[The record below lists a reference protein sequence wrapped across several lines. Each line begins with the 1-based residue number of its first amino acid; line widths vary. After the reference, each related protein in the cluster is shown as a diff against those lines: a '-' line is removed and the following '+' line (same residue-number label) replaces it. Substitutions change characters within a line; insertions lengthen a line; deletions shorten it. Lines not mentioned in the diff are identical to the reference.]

1 MRQARERGRSPDRH
15 LSAAVPSEST
25 KSKIGGIDLDLVL
38 GLSMTS
44 RAVRW
49 VLVEG
54 ATGDGATIDRGTFDL
69 TEAVDPDDLLDVLL
83 IDEADNRMHAIGLT
97 WTNEAEGA
105 ASGVLAALTARDYD
119 NVIAVSEL
127 EAGDVLAAGIAGM
140 ADYDDVAVCIVEPDA
155 AVVALVTSEGVTV
168 DRIARP
174 LDGADV
180 VELPSSVMAMLEL
193 DNWLP
198 DAIFVVGSAEDLDLI
213 TTTLDAVTDSPVISA
228 AEADLALAGAPR
240 GVRPRS
246 ERPGQRGLA
255 QADADRRAGIGP
267 RRGGGDV
274 RRVAGGRSRSD
285 PGTRRGSRP
294 AAGRE
299 HRTHGARAG
308 LTGGQGDEG
317 VEPRRVT
324 ARGASRRRADHG
336 RGRSACT
343 RGRARPARLRAAR
356 LRTACTSTGL
366 YPARPAGVRA
376 AGRAAAATARPDHR
390 AHPDHQPVSRT
401 GVPAAA
407 LALRDR
413 PQGRRPGSGDRRAA
427 CK

>member
-54 ATGDGATIDRGTFDL
+54 TTGDGATIDRGTFDL

-97 WTNEAEGA
+97 WTNEAEDA

-127 EAGDVLAAGIAGM
+127 EAGDVLAAGIAGI

-155 AVVALVTSEGVTV
+155 AVVAVVTSEGVTV

-193 DNWLP
+193 DDWHP

-213 TTTLDAVTDSPVISA
+213 TTTLEAVTDSPVISA
-228 AEADLALAGAPR
+228 AEADLALARGAALASAR
-240 GVRPRS
+240 AVNGLDTAGSHRPTRIGALAS
-246 ERPGQRGLA
+246 VLVAAVVTFVVSLAVALGLTLAPDAVPDQPQAANTEPAAPAPISPEA
-255 QADADRRAGIGP
+255 QAATK
-267 RRGGGDV
+267 V
-274 RRVAGGRSRSD
+274 SNL
-285 PGTRRGSRP
+285 
-294 AAGRE
+294 AA
-299 HRTHGARAG
+299 
-308 LTGGQGDEG
+308 
-317 VEPRRVT
+317 
-324 ARGASRRRADHG
+324 S
-336 RGRSACT
+336 
-343 RGRARPARLRAAR
+343 LRAAR
-356 LRTACTSTGL
+356 PVVAQTMVVAVP
-366 YPARPAGVRA
+366 PAPEVAPA
-376 AGRAAAATARPDHR
+376 
-390 AHPDHQPVSRT
+390 QPAYEPPAYAPPAPAPAY
-401 GVPAAA
+401 VPPAPPVYVPPVVPQPR
-407 LALRDR
+407 LRDR
-413 PQGRRPGSGDRRAA
+413 IIERIPIINRFHEPEYQQPR
-427 CK
+427 

>member
-69 TEAVDPDDLLDVLL
+69 TEAVDPEDLLDVLL

-155 AVVALVTSEGVTV
+155 AVVAVVTSEGVTV

-193 DNWLP
+193 DDWLP

-213 TTTLDAVTDSPVISA
+213 TTTLEAVTDSPVISA
-228 AEADLALAGAPR
+228 AEADLALARGAA
-240 GVRPRS
+240 
-246 ERPGQRGLA
+246 LA
-255 QADADRRAGIGP
+255 
-267 RRGGGDV
+267 
-274 RRVAGGRSRSD
+274 S
-285 PGTRRGSRP
+285 
-294 AAGRE
+294 
-299 HRTHGARAG
+299 ARAVNGLDTAGSHRPTRIGALASVLVAAVVTFVVSLAVALG
-308 LTGGQGDEG
+308 LTLAPDAVPDQPQAANT
-317 VEPRRVT
+317 EPT
-324 ARGASRRRADHG
+324 APAPVSPEARAATKVSNLAAS
-336 RGRSACT
+336 
-343 RGRARPARLRAAR
+343 LRAAR
-356 LRTACTSTGL
+356 PVVAQTMVVAVP
-366 YPARPAGVRA
+366 PAPEVAPA
-376 AGRAAAATARPDHR
+376 
-390 AHPDHQPVSRT
+390 QPAYEPPAYAPPAPAPAY
-401 GVPAAA
+401 VPPAPPVYVPPVVPQPR
-407 LALRDR
+407 LRDR
-413 PQGRRPGSGDRRAA
+413 IIERIPIINRFHEPEYQQPR
-427 CK
+427 

>member
-1 MRQARERGRSPDRH
+1 MNVGGPPTDH

-25 KSKIGGIDLDLVL
+25 GSKIGGIDMDLVL

-54 ATGDGATIDRGTFDL
+54 TTGEGATIDRGTFDL

-97 WTNEAEGA
+97 WTNEAEDA

-127 EAGDVLAAGIAGM
+127 EAGDVLAAGIAGI

-155 AVVALVTSEGVTV
+155 AVVALVTSDGVTV

-193 DNWLP
+193 DDWHP

-213 TTTLDAVTDSPVISA
+213 TTTLEAVTDSPVISA
-228 AEADLALAGAPR
+228 AEADLALARGAALASAR
-240 GVRPRS
+240 AVNGLDTV
-246 ERPGQRGLA
+246 GLA
-255 QADADRRAGIGP
+255 QADAGRCAGIGP

-274 RRVAGGRSRSD
+274 RRVAGCRARSD
-285 PGTRRGSRP
+285 PGTRCGSRP

-299 HRTHGARAG
+299 HRTHGRRAG
-308 LTGGQGDEG
+308 LTGGRGRDEG

-324 ARGASRRRADHG
+324 ARGAPRRRADHG

-356 LRTACTSTGL
+356 LRTAPHLHQHRPMSRPPRRCTCRRSCRSRDCATGSSSASRSSTGSTNRSTSSRVS
-366 YPARPAGVRA
+366 AQGQA
-376 AGRAAAATARPDHR
+376 AGAS
-390 AHPDHQPVSRT
+390 SRI
-401 GVPAAA
+401 
-407 LALRDR
+407 
-413 PQGRRPGSGDRRAA
+413 GRSAGSV
-427 CK
+427 